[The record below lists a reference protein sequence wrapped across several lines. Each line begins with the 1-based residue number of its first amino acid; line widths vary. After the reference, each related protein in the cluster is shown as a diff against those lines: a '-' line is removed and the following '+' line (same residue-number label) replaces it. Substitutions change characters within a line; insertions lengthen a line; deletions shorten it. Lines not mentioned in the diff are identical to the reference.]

1 MSAASRRPKLT
12 HMPHQVFAR
21 MERAAQRLADVRR
34 HEEHACVGCG
44 VFGAS
49 FGFKSP
55 GWEHIRAEAV
65 WACSDLDCR
74 AEAQAMVA
82 RGQEAA

>member
-1 MSAASRRPKLT
+1 MSVAFRRPKLT

-21 MERAAQRLADVRR
+21 QERETQRLEGLAQHD
-34 HEEHACVGCG
+34 EHVCVGCG

-49 FGFKSP
+49 FGFKPP

-65 WACSDLDCR
+65 WACSDADCL
-74 AEAQAMVA
+74 AEAQSQAA